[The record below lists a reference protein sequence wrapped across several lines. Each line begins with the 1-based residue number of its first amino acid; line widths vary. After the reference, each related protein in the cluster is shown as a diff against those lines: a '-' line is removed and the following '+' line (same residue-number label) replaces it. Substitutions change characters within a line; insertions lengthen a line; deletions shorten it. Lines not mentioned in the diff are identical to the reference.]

1 MSNVLTEFPATL
13 AARQAELE
21 ATRNSLLELTKD
33 GVDTKPASGWS
44 VSEIVYH
51 LYIVEKGI
59 TGMLQKALASTEQGE
74 RKSDEDLK
82 IEWQTIVGFAANRE
96 EKVQA
101 PSVVEPNNAPSLSE
115 SLELIK
121 ESRTA
126 LSELINNTTL
136 DQLACVSRPH
146 LVKEAGLISG
156 PGWLTLI
163 ARHELRHVEQ
173 LKELKQ

>member
-1 MSNVLTEFPATL
+1 MSNPLQEFPATL

-21 ATRNSLLELTKD
+21 AARNALLELTKD
-33 GVDTKPASGWS
+33 GIDTKKENSWS

-51 LYIVEKGI
+51 LYIVEKGVTAMI
-59 TGMLQKALASTEQGE
+59 QKALASTEKGE
-74 RKSDEDLK
+74 RKSDEHLK
-82 IEWQTIVGFAANRE
+82 TEWQTIVGFAGNRE

-101 PSVVEPNNAPSLSE
+101 PSVVEPNNAPSLNE

-121 ESRTA
+121 QSRIA
-126 LSELINNTTL
+126 LLELINDTSF

-146 LVKEAGLISG
+146 LTREVLISG

-163 ARHELRHVEQ
+163 AHHELRHVEQ